1 MKKVIAGIGEVLWD
15 VIDGKKLPGGAPANF
30 AGHFLRNDVRSEY
43 ECMVVSAVGR
53 DNDGQRLKEAFS
65 DAGLV
70 PVFQETGFPTGRV
83 EVRLSKDGVPEYD
96 FPDGS
101 AWDNIAPIV
110 LPEGTG
116 SRLAAV

>member
-53 DNDGQRLKEAFS
+53 DNDGQRLKKSVFGCRSCSGFFRSRGSLRGVSSEAVERRC
-65 DAGLV
+65 A
-70 PVFQETGFPTGRV
+70 RV
-83 EVRLSKDGVPEYD
+83 
-96 FPDGS
+96 
-101 AWDNIAPIV
+101 
-110 LPEGTG
+110 
-116 SRLAAV
+116 